1 MTSDSKKEFL
11 TPNELAERWRVHTD
25 TVERWRR
32 QGKPPSFY
40 SINGKILYKVAEIE
54 ELELAKR
61 QNSKL
66 TT

>member
-1 MTSDSKKEFL
+1 MNSISKDEFI
-11 TPNELAERWRVHTD
+11 TTVELAERWRGHTD
-25 TVERWRR
+25 TGERWRR

-61 QNSKL
+61 QNSELKQ
-66 TT
+66 